1 MKNKIKHWITVKNKK
16 YSYFLGYPKKGIIFV
31 ECKGANFAQEFL
43 NEDIA
48 ALLKDLPELIL
59 SEQKYKKE
67 RDNLVQ
73 FRVNSVDKMEIEKKA
88 MQHGYTTVSGFLRDL
103 ALNS

>member
-1 MKNKIKHWITVKNKK
+1 MKNKIKHYITVKNRK
-16 YSYFLGYPKKGIIFV
+16 YSYFLSYSKKGITFV

-73 FRVNSVDKMEIEKKA
+73 FRVNSDDKMKIEKKA
-88 MQHGYTTVSGFLRDL
+88 MQHGYTTVSAFLRDL